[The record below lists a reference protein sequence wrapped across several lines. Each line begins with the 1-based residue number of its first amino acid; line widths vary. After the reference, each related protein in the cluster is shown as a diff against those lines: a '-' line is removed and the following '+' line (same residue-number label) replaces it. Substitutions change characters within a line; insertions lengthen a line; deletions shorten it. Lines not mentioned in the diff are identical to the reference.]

1 VETWDNY
8 NDANELCEKGDL
20 QEIFPERSSF
30 MENQRIRMK

>member
-8 NDANELCEKGDL
+8 NDANELCEKDDL
-20 QEIFPERSSF
+20 EEIFPESSF